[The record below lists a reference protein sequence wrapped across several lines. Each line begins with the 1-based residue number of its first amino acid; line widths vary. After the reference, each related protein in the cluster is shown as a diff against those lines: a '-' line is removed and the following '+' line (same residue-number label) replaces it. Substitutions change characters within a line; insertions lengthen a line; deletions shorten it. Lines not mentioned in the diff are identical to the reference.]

1 MLCLSFFF
9 TLSDEFLSMMM
20 DDDAKQQT
28 VPLFILNK
36 VLLLLAINTEHILS
50 FVAIFSSEKK
60 S

>member
-1 MLCLSFFF
+1 
-9 TLSDEFLSMMM
+9 MMM

-36 VLLLLAINTEHILS
+36 VLLLAINTEHILS

-60 S
+60 SWLFSLLYSVYENVTY